1 MGMELVSEKYLLP
14 KLDVVGFADSNF
26 ACLLLYVPFG
36 FVVGM
41 VCLPGTASLQP
52 FVVVA
57 MFYIA
62 MVPVNSLV
70 PSLYVLFLLVL
81 VF

>member
-14 KLDVVGFADSNF
+14 KLDVVDSADSNF

-41 VCLPGTASLQP
+41 GGFPGTSLLQR

-57 MFYIA
+57 MFCIA
-62 MVPVNSLV
+62 MVPVNPLV
-70 PSLYVLFLLVL
+70 PSW
-81 VF
+81 